1 MTRKEQL
8 NKLFIDYNLHEED
21 TFKHQHYHIITRS
34 GLEKIQAKAGIKIV
48 YNLKHYNPDTKTCV
62 IQAIGTHN
70 DVIIET
76 FGEASPENNRN
87 SYFVAI
93 AEKRAMSRI
102 VLKLTGL
109 YSLGVFGE
117 DESDDFKKSNQ

>member
-34 GLEKIQAKAGIKIV
+34 GLEKIVAKARIKIV

-62 IQAIGTHN
+62 IQATGTLN
-70 DVIIET
+70 DISIET